1 MLSLQAICDR
11 IILQLDIM
19 YLMIQ
24 ALFFPGI
31 SGLISKQ
38 EITVPKQTAF
48 SVVILKDTDIRG
60 DSLKSVK
67 YFKCAISP

>member
-1 MLSLQAICDR
+1 MH
-11 IILQLDIM
+11 
-19 YLMIQ
+19 LMIQ
-24 ALFFPGI
+24 AIFFPGI

-38 EITVPKQTAF
+38 EEITVPKQTAF